1 MHESSRITHVA
12 CRQNPNSPKSI
23 RKTVSDEMNSRS
35 TTWKGMSDSQVK
47 TLVINTR
54 SRENG
59 GDIFR
64 LLERPPLCMV
74 QRFQF
79 LFFLQSYQTIINNDT
94 QKLDRIVVFGNPSL
108 FGLFAGAVQLF
119 IDGTFRIC
127 PSQFYQCLI
136 IMVFD
141 VQTASFTS

>member
-1 MHESSRITHVA
+1 MRTRLAVITTA
-12 CRQNPNSPKSI
+12 I

-79 LFFLQSYQTIINNDT
+79 LFFYN
-94 QKLDRIVVFGNPSL
+94 
-108 FGLFAGAVQLF
+108 
-119 IDGTFRIC
+119 
-127 PSQFYQCLI
+127 LI
-136 IMVFD
+136 K
-141 VQTASFTS
+141 Q